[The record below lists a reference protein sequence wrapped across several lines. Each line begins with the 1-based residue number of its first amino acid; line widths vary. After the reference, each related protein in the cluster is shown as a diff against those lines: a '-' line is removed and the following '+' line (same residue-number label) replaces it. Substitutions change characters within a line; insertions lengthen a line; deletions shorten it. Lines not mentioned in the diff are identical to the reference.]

1 MITNDTEMVENS
13 HLNEVHEDNN
23 HSQNYQNVSKAT
35 TTTSRF
41 GYFNFTPQFLQRFN
55 RPRWLLFV
63 LAIYFVIGS
72 MQVVGLRAVVIRP
85 LERRFNLTST
95 QAGLI
100 ISANEISASFA
111 ASFLTF
117 FATQGHK
124 GRWLGLGALTFA
136 VGSILFSS
144 PQYMTGKYFYSDLT
158 NESDLCQLPSSFLNG
173 SSINPCQQQI
183 VYSSTLYIAI
193 FIVAQIIIGFGS
205 ASVYSI
211 SIAYADE
218 NVSPKSSPVYVGII
232 NAMAAL
238 GPAVGFLLGGLLL
251 NLYVDWPYAPPGE

>member
-1 MITNDTEMVENS
+1 MIITDAEVVENS
-13 HLNEVHEDNN
+13 NVNN
-23 HSQNYQNVSKAT
+23 IEQLHKDDSQDQQNISKAA
-35 TTTSRF
+35 TTSRF
-41 GYFNFTPQFLQRFN
+41 GYLGCTPQFLQWLN
-55 RPRWLLFV
+55 RPRWLLLV
-63 LAIYFVIGS
+63 LAIYFVVGS

-100 ISANEISASFA
+100 VSVNEISASFA
-111 ASFLTF
+111 ASFFTF

-124 GRWLGLGALTFA
+124 GQWLGFGALTFA
-136 VGSILFSS
+136 GGSILFSS
-144 PQYMTGKYFYSDLT
+144 PQYMTGKYFYPDLT
-158 NESDLCQLPSSFLNG
+158 DESDLCRLSLSNS
-173 SSINPCQQQI
+173 SSINTCQQQK
-183 VYSSTLYIAI
+183 VYSSALYIAV
-193 FIVAQIIIGFGS
+193 FIVAQIINGFGA

-232 NAMAAL
+232 NAMGAL

-251 NLYVDWPYAPPGE
+251 NMYVDWPYSPPGE